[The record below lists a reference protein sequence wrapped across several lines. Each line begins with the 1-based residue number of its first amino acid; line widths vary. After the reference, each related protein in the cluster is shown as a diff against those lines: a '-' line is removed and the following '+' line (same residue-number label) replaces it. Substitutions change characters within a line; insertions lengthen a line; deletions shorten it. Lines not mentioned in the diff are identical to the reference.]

1 MFKKIVNDEVK
12 SLKKRKLE
20 LNKEIED
27 LNKSI
32 MENKYKIVRY
42 TYGNGK
48 KRYTY
53 LIDGES
59 SLKITLCS
67 FGLVE
72 DISRRFMWLRKRGII
87 YFDC

>member
-1 MFKKIVNDEVK
+1 MFKKIVNDEIEI
-12 SLKKRKLE
+12 LKKRQLE
-20 LNKEIED
+20 LYKEREE

-53 LIDGES
+53 LIDGRVES
-59 SLKITLCS
+59 KNYFMFLWTCRRHIKKIYVAKKERCDL
-67 FGLVE
+67 F
-72 DISRRFMWLRKRGII
+72 
-87 YFDC
+87 

>member
-1 MFKKIVNDEVK
+1 MFKKIVNDEVE
-12 SLKKRKLE
+12 SLKKRQLE
-20 LNKEIED
+20 LNKEIEE

-53 LIDGES
+53 LINGRVES
-59 SLKITLCS
+59 KNYFMFLWTCRRYIKKIHVTKKERYYL
-67 FGLVE
+67 F
-72 DISRRFMWLRKRGII
+72 
-87 YFDC
+87 

>member
-1 MFKKIVNDEVK
+1 MFKKIDNNEIE
-12 SLKKRKLE
+12 SLKKRQLE
-20 LNKEIED
+20 LNKERKE

-53 LIDGES
+53 LIDGKYES
-59 SLKITLCS
+59 FNYFMFLWTCRRYIKKIYVAKKERCDL
-67 FGLVE
+67 F
-72 DISRRFMWLRKRGII
+72 
-87 YFDC
+87 